1 MISLIRTNFCQWL
14 SDNSMAA
21 AVDGFSATPPTL
33 AGFGL
38 VMPSHNLNPLRI
50 AAISTPVG

>member
-38 VMPSHNLNPLRI
+38 VMPSHNLNPPRI
-50 AAISTPVG
+50 AATSTPVG